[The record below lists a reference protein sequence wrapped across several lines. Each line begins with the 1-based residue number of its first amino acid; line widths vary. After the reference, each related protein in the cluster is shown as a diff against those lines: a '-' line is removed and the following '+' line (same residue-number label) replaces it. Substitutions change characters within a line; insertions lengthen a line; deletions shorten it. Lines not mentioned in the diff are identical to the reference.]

1 MNNVFVALGNQL
13 FEPQL
18 LIKLGCEHVF
28 MSEDFELCR
37 YEKHH
42 KLKLYLFLTAMREY
56 RDELEDAGLSVQYS
70 QLEDRSE
77 NETFLEHLVDFA
89 TKNNIQQLNFFEIED
104 KPFEKTLLEGL
115 TKSNIKSIVHSSP
128 NFLFSREE
136 FHLLNKDNNVFRM
149 ANFYQQGRKK
159 FDILIDENQKPIG
172 GKWSFDQENRKK
184 YPQKRLFLRCQILN
198 FLSITKAS
206 LVLLISTLATIQVIL
221 ITLGFLSIG
230 KMQNTNLLTLLKIG

>member
-115 TKSNIKSIVHSSP
+115 TNSNIKSIVHSSP

-136 FHLLNKDNNVFRM
+136 FHLLNKDKKVFRM
-149 ANFYQQGRKK
+149 ANF
-159 FDILIDENQKPIG
+159 
-172 GKWSFDQENRKK
+172 
-184 YPQKRLFLRCQILN
+184 
-198 FLSITKAS
+198 
-206 LVLLISTLATIQVIL
+206 
-221 ITLGFLSIG
+221 
-230 KMQNTNLLTLLKIG
+230 

>member
-18 LIKLGCEHVF
+18 LIKLGCKHVF

-56 RDELEDAGLSVQYS
+56 RDELEDAGLSVHYS

-89 TKNNIQQLNFFEIED
+89 THNNIQQLNFFEIED
-104 KPFEKTLLEGL
+104 KSFENDLNQFIKLKGYSLNTHN
-115 TKSNIKSIVHSSP
+115 TKM
-128 NFLFSREE
+128 FMDSRES
-136 FHLLNKDNNVFRM
+136 FRTYVD
-149 ANFYQQGRKK
+149 AVSY
-159 FDILIDENQKPIG
+159 
-172 GKWSFDQENRKK
+172 
-184 YPQKRLFLRCQILN
+184 
-198 FLSITKAS
+198 TH
-206 LVLLISTLATIQVIL
+206 
-221 ITLGFLSIG
+221 
-230 KMQNTNLLTLLKIG
+230 LTLPTILLV